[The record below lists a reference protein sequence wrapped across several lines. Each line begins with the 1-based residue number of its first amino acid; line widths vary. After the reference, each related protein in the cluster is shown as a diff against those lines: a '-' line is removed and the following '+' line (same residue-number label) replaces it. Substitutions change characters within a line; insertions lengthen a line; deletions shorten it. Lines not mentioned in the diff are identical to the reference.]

1 VKGVGYLVST
11 VSVLLLGT
19 VAWQGAAENPELK
32 YYLIGGM
39 ATAILGMFLR
49 FLSHERDRKRR
60 SVGQRLPAPTAERL
74 SPRDRPRGARS

>member
-32 YYLIGGM
+32 PYLIGGI

-49 FLSHERDRKRR
+49 FLSHERDRKHRR
-60 SVGQRLPAPTAERL
+60 VPNPPPVPTAERQ
-74 SPRDRPRGARS
+74 SPLDRPRDARS